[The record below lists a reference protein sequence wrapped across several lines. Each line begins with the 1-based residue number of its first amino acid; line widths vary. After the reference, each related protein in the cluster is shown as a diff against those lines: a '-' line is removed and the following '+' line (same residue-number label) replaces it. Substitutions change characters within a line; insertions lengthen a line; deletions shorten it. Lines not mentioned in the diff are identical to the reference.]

1 MEQSAN
7 KMVATAERKETGLRR
22 ERKVPSHEKACV

>member
-7 KMVATAERKETGLRR
+7 KMVATAERKVQAWG
-22 ERKVPSHEKACV
+22 ERKVPNHEKACV